1 MLGLP
6 IINPLHWGFNGTV
19 KQTYDPSG
27 TVRLTLKHSNDKID
41 FRHFV
46 SQYVPT
52 LKDGHSFQLQH
63 FLFTGILQTM
73 YLSGANFSKCF
84 PVFYGREI
92 VEYSD
97 GGASTADWVMDSW
110 NRKYDMDIY
119 GNFKKAEFEKD
130 EEATHPETWPRL
142 HPRTR
147 YLTEEEK
154 STVHAGERPLIVI
167 THGLAGGSHEPIIR
181 SLTAKLSM
189 IGGKRF
195 QVVVLNCRG
204 CARSKITNKKLF
216 SAFQTLDLK
225 EFLAR
230 EKARNPD
237 RKIYAVGFSFG
248 ASLLANYLGEAGDRS
263 DLTAAVTLCNPWDFI
278 LCSEKLRNDYW
289 SRKLFSKAIT
299 QFLTRL
305 VKVNM
310 GELESPEGSVPEHQP
325 SVENP
330 CLYMCTQSNLERAKR
345 FTQMRQFDDLYT
357 APSMGFSSA
366 DAYYR
371 AGSSI
376 NRLHNV
382 QVPLLIINSRD
393 DPVVGPDAIPY
404 TEVKNNPNLLLLT
417 TDLGGHLAYL
427 DENFDSWI
435 NLQIASFLY
444 KFDEF
449 IV

>member
-1 MLGLP
+1 MSGLP

-27 TVRLTLKHSNDKID
+27 TTRLTMRRTKDKIE

-46 SQYVPT
+46 NQYIPT
-52 LKDGHSFQLQH
+52 LKDGHSFRLHH

-73 YLSGANFSKCF
+73 YLSTADFSKCF

-97 GGASTADWVMDSW
+97 GGASTTDWVMKSW
-110 NRKYDMDIY
+110 EKKYDLDIY
-119 GNFKKAEFEKD
+119 GNYKKLEFERD
-130 EEATHPETWPRL
+130 EEATHPDNWPRL

-147 YLTEEEK
+147 YFSEEEK
-154 STVHAGERPLIVI
+154 SAVHANEKPLIVI
-167 THGLAGGSHEPIIR
+167 IHGLAGGSHEPMIR
-181 SLTAKLSM
+181 SLTAKLST
-189 IGGKRF
+189 IAGERF

-216 SAFQTLDLK
+216 SAFQTGDLK

-230 EKARNPD
+230 EKARHPA

-248 ASLLANYLGEAGDRS
+248 ASLLANYLGEVGDKS
-263 DLTAAVTLCNPWDFI
+263 DLKAAVTLCNPWDFI
-278 LCSEKLRNDYW
+278 LCSEKMKNDYW
-289 SRKLFSKAIT
+289 SRNLFSKAIT

-310 GELESPEGSVPEHQP
+310 GELESPEGSVPDHQP
-325 SVENP
+325 SVEDP
-330 CLYMCTQSNLERAKR
+330 CLYMCTQSNMERAKK
-345 FTQMRQFDDLYT
+345 FTQMRQFDDMFT
-357 APSMGFSSA
+357 APSLGFSSA
-366 DAYYR
+366 EDYYR

-382 QVPLLIINSRD
+382 QVPLLIINSKD
-393 DPVVGPDAIPY
+393 DPIVGPQAIPY
-404 TEVKNNPNLLLLT
+404 TEAKNNSNVLLLS
-417 TDLGGHLAYL
+417 TDLGGHLAFL
-427 DENFDSWI
+427 NENFDSWI
-435 NLQIASFLY
+435 NIQIATFLY

-449 IV
+449 IE